1 MIRARRPKPNR
12 VPSAHPAKR
21 WCFGLVLLA
30 VAALLPAVVWAQ
42 SPLASSY
49 ATRDGRAPTTVLGCV
64 ATDGSFTSQ
73 PCGVSGYPLH
83 VTIDG
88 GLPAGGGVP
97 TTAAGTAS
105 SQLVGVQGGGSGALP
120 LAVTDN
126 AVAQVVVQTQ
136 LAAAALGT
144 PNDAAAASTGSVV
157 AQLRRIA
164 NLLAAAPNSPVNA
177 DGGQQVHVMNLPTA
191 QPVTASALPLPAGAA
206 TAAAQ
211 PALNSD
217 GGAMAHV
224 ANFPATQPVTAAT
237 LPLPA
242 GAATAA
248 LQPAL
253 NADAGS
259 QVHVQNF
266 PASQAVTNAGTF
278 AVQDSAVIAG
288 IATVAAN
295 TANRS
300 GAWTDAS
307 FTATAT
313 AGSTSGL
320 GSVTSRVGLHV
331 WNIGSSVACMNY
343 TSPAAVSGSGCAAGS
358 VPIPAGSAYLEDQP
372 GNVSPEAISFVC
384 VGTSCP
390 LTIKVR

>member
-21 WCFGLVLLA
+21 RCLRLA
-30 VAALLPAVVWAQ
+30 VLAGGALMSVAASAPAWAQ
-42 SPLASSY
+42 SPLASTY

-64 ATDGSFTSQ
+64 ATDGSFTAQ
-73 PCGVSGYPLH
+73 PCGVTGYPLH

-88 GLPAGGGVP
+88 GLTGTAPVP

-105 SQLVGVQGGGSGALP
+105 PQLLGVQGGGSGALP
-120 LAVTDN
+120 VAVIDN
-126 AVAQVVVQTQ
+126 TVAQVVVQTQ

-157 AQLRRIA
+157 AQLRRIS

-177 DGGQQVHVMNLPTA
+177 DGGQQVHVMNP
-191 QPVTASALPLPAGAA
+191 
-206 TAAAQ
+206 
-211 PALNSD
+211 
-217 GGAMAHV
+217 
-224 ANFPATQPVTAAT
+224 PATQPVTNT
-237 LPLPA
+237 
-242 GAATAA
+242 
-248 LQPAL
+248 
-253 NADAGS
+253 GS
-259 QVHVQNF
+259 
-266 PASQAVTNAGTF
+266 F

-288 IATVAAN
+288 VATVGAN
-295 TANRS
+295 TAVRS
-300 GAWTDAS
+300 AAWTDAS

-313 AGSTSGL
+313 ASSTAAL
-320 GSVTSRVGLHV
+320 GSVASRAGLHV
-331 WNIGSSVACMNY
+331 WNIGTSVACMNY
-343 TSPAAVSGSGCAAGS
+343 TSAAVVSGTGCAPGS

-384 VGTSCP
+384 VGPSCP